1 MDADD
6 EFPGAV
12 VQQAATWYA
21 RLTHESASDGDWD
34 RYWQWRDADNR
45 HAAAYDR
52 LSKRARGLDAIADD
66 PAIMELRMAALSVE
80 PVRHKSRWG
89 LIAAGLVAAFA
100 TSTLFLTQSHLLGEP
115 QSQVAMPAPSPVP
128 PAIPAASVP
137 APLESRT
144 ELADAAPFRS
154 QYRTDLG
161 ERASFTLPDG
171 SVIELNTA
179 SLVEVD
185 FAGGTR
191 NLNLV
196 RGEALFRVAHDK
208 KRPFVVNAR
217 DSRVTALGTVFTV
230 RSEQGEAVVTLLEGR
245 VRVDRVQAGVPT
257 QSAQLRPGEELL
269 TQPATSFQIRKANL
283 DRAAGWRQ
291 GRLIF
296 NNEPLPQ
303 VVEEI
308 NRYSREKLVIGDRQL
323 NAIKVSGTFRIQSAS
338 RFAEALQSSF
348 AVEVDRSAASGDL
361 ILIARREKVSSEN
374 KALEEAPKK

>member
-6 EFPGAV
+6 EFPSAV

-45 HAAAYDR
+45 HAEAYDC
-52 LSKRARGLDAIADD
+52 LSERARGLDAIAGD

-80 PVRHKSRWG
+80 PVHRKSRWG
-89 LIAAGLVAAFA
+89 LVAAVLVAAFA
-100 TSTLFLTQSHLLGEP
+100 TSTLLLTQSYLLGEP
-115 QSQVAMPAPSPVP
+115 QLQIATPATRPTEPVVP
-128 PAIPAASVP
+128 IP
-137 APLESRT
+137 APLESRPQV
-144 ELADAAPFRS
+144 ADAAPFRS
-154 QYRTDLG
+154 QYRTELG

-191 NLNLV
+191 NLNLM

-208 KRPFVVNAR
+208 RRPFVVNAR

-269 TQPATSFQIRKANL
+269 TQASTSFQIRKANL

-296 NNEPLPQ
+296 HDEPLPQ

-308 NRYSREKLVIGDRQL
+308 NRYSREKLIIGDRQL
-323 NAIKVSGTFRIQSAS
+323 DTIKVSGTFRIQSAS

-348 AVEVDRSAASGDL
+348 AVEVDRSAPSGDL
-361 ILIARREKVSSEN
+361 TLIPRREKISN
-374 KALEEAPKK
+374 